1 MKKTLSAIL
10 VLILLLAAASSLA
23 SPRKQIPLRDGFII
37 DGIDGIV
44 LSNDGNNW
52 SFSPF
57 EEVSDDRGTLP
68 ANKSAEILPS
78 STLDK
83 LASIANSE
91 NKNFRIWGKF
101 TKYQNTN
108 YVYLTYYL
116 PVKDVNIPQ
125 QTEEE
130 PVDPNEEQII
140 PDDVLALLT
149 PKRTINLAELKR
161 PLSTES
167 DGVIV
172 DRTGFLRK
180 TQTGFYFD
188 FDAMGRNI
196 DPLSLP
202 LLNCE
207 ILELIAAQQKASAE
221 PLRFKISTI
230 ATGYKG
236 KNYLMLQRASLAYS
250 FGNFSK

>member
-1 MKKTLSAIL
+1 MKKIISAVL
-10 VLILLLAAASSLA
+10 VLIFSFAASSSLA
-23 SPRKQIPLRDGFII
+23 AIRKPVPLRDGLVI
-37 DGIDGIV
+37 DGIDGSV
-44 LSNDGNNW
+44 VSSDGNNW

-57 EEVSDDRGTLP
+57 EEISDGKGILS
-68 ANKSAEILPS
+68 ANAAAVILPS

-83 LASIANSE
+83 LSSIANSE

-116 PVKDVNIPQ
+116 PVKDVNIPA
-125 QTEEE
+125 QTEQE

-140 PDDVLALLT
+140 PDDVLAMLT
-149 PKRTINLAELKR
+149 PKRTINLADLKR

-180 TQTGFYFD
+180 TSNGFYFD
-188 FDAMGRNI
+188 FDALGRNI

-207 ILELIAAQQKASAE
+207 ILELIAAQQKKSAE

-236 KNYLMLQRASLAYS
+236 KNYLMLQRASISYS
-250 FGNFSK
+250 FGNFAK

>member
-1 MKKTLSAIL
+1 MKKMLSA
-10 VLILLLAAASSLA
+10 VLILIFSLAAVSSQASL
-23 SPRKQIPLRDGFII
+23 RKPIPLRDGLVI
-37 DGIDGIV
+37 DGIDGRV
-44 LSNDGNNW
+44 VSNDGNNW
-52 SFSPF
+52 SFRPF
-57 EEVSDDRGTLP
+57 EEVSDGRGILQ
-68 ANKSAEILPS
+68 ANASAEILPS

-101 TKYQNTN
+101 TTYQNTN
-108 YVYLTYYL
+108 YVYLTSYL
-116 PVKDVNIPQ
+116 PVKDVNIPS
-125 QTEEE
+125 QTEQAS
-130 PVDPNEEQII
+130 VDPNEEQII

-180 TQTGFYFD
+180 TKTGFYFD

-196 DPLSLP
+196 DTLSLP

-207 ILELIAAQQKASAE
+207 TLELIAAQQKASAE
-221 PLRFKISTI
+221 PLRFKIATI

-236 KNYLMLQRASLAYS
+236 KNYLMLQRASVSYS
-250 FGNFSK
+250 FGNFAK

>member
-1 MKKTLSAIL
+1 MKKTLSAVL
-10 VLILLLAAASSLA
+10 VLSFLFAAASSLA
-23 SPRKQIPLRDGFII
+23 SLRKPIPLRDGFII
-37 DGIDGIV
+37 DGIDGCV
-44 LSNDGNNW
+44 LSDDGNNW

-57 EEVSDDRGTLP
+57 EEVSDGRGILP
-68 ANKSAEILPS
+68 ANTSAEILPS
-78 STLDK
+78 STLGK
-83 LASIANSE
+83 LASVANSE

-101 TKYQNTN
+101 TKYQNKN

-116 PVKDVNIPQ
+116 PVKDVNISPQ
-125 QTEEE
+125 AEQE
-130 PVDPNEEQII
+130 PVDPNEKQII
-140 PDDVLALLT
+140 PDDVLAMLT

-180 TQTGFYFD
+180 NETGFYFD
-188 FDAMGRNI
+188 FDALGRNI

-207 ILELIAAQQKASAE
+207 ILELIAARQKASAE

-250 FGNFSK
+250 FGNFAK

>member
-1 MKKTLSAIL
+1 MKNIIFA
-10 VLILLLAAASSLA
+10 VLIFSLAAASVQA
-23 SPRKQIPLRDGFII
+23 SPRKSIPLRDGFVI
-37 DGIDGIV
+37 DGIDGRV
-44 LSNDGNNW
+44 LSNDSNNW

-57 EEVSDDRGTLP
+57 EEVTDGKGFLSAD
-68 ANKSAEILPS
+68 KSVKILPS

-83 LASIANSE
+83 LSSIANSE

-101 TKYQNTN
+101 TKYLNEN

-116 PVKDVNIPQ
+116 PVKDVNVPPPAEQESI
-125 QTEEE
+125 
-130 PVDPNEEQII
+130 DPNEEQII
-140 PDDVLALLT
+140 PDDVLAMLT
-149 PKRTINLAELKR
+149 PKRVINLAELKR

-180 TQTGFYFD
+180 TKTGFYFD

-196 DPLSLP
+196 DKLSLP

-207 ILELIAAQQKASAE
+207 TLELIAAKQKASAE
-221 PLRFKISTI
+221 LLHFKISSI

-236 KNYLMLQRASLAYS
+236 KNYLMLQRASVSYS
-250 FGNFSK
+250 FGNFAK

>member
-1 MKKTLSAIL
+1 MIL
-10 VLILLLAAASSLA
+10 IFSLAAVSSLA
-23 SPRKQIPLRDGFII
+23 SPRKPIPLRDGFII
-37 DGIDGIV
+37 DGIDGRV
-44 LSNDGNNW
+44 SSSDGNNW
-52 SFSPF
+52 SFCPF
-57 EEVSDDRGTLP
+57 EEVSDGKGVLP
-68 ANKSAEILPS
+68 ANTSAVILPS

-91 NKNFRIWGKF
+91 NQNFRIWGKF
-101 TKYQNTN
+101 TKYQSEN

-116 PVKDVNIPQ
+116 PVKDVNIPP
-125 QTEEE
+125 QTEQE

-140 PDDVLALLT
+140 PDDVLAMLT

-172 DRTGFLRK
+172 DRTGFLRETK
-180 TQTGFYFD
+180 TGFYFD

-196 DPLSLP
+196 DTLSLP

-207 ILELIAAQQKASAE
+207 ILELIAKQQKESAE
-221 PLRFKISTI
+221 PLRFKIASI

-250 FGNFSK
+250 FGNFAK